1 LNELVRFRQV
11 VRDLVE
17 FNEWEEIYRLSA
29 VIKRE
34 ISILIDADDAIWID
48 VGDQSQVS
56 LLPPYGSKLPFK
68 LWIHTHPNM
77 PAYWSATDR
86 DSLRIASNI
95 LETAYV
101 LGRDGLLFTRSNLGP
116 DAVCIPGLPWS
127 QENVTQWS
135 KVGEVIR

>member
-1 LNELVRFRQV
+1 MNELVRFRQV

-77 PAYWSATDR
+77 PAYWSATDQA
-86 DSLRIASNI
+86 SLRIASNI
-95 LETAYV
+95 LDTAYV
-101 LGRDGLLFTRSNLGP
+101 LGRDGLLFTHSSVAP
-116 DAVCIPGLPWS
+116 ESECIPGLAWS
-127 QENVTQWS
+127 QETVTPWN
-135 KVGEVIR
+135 KVREVLI